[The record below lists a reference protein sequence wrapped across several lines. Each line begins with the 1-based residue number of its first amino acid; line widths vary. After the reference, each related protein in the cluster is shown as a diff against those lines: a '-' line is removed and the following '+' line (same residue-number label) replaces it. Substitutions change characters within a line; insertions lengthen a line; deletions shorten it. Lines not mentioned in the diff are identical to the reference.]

1 MFVFVSCTFMY
12 VVPIP
17 SAVTVPSSA
26 TVATSESSVE
36 NSYVLPS
43 TSSLSKLNP
52 ICVSHSIFGCF
63 LLCFYNLLYLDLLF
77 F

>member
-1 MFVFVSCTFMY
+1 MY

-43 TSSLSKLNP
+43 TSSLIKLNP
-52 ICVSHSIFGCF
+52 IVVFTFYFLIVFSNIFVV
-63 LLCFYNLLYLDLLF
+63 YYI
-77 F
+77 